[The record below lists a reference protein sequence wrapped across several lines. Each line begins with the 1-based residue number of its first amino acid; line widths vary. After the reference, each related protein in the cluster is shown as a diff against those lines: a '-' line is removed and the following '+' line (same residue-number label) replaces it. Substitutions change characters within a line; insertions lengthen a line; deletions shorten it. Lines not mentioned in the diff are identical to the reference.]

1 MLGGE
6 RMKRLVFKKWVEFIV
21 VLLFFIG
28 IWGIIFGCLFALKNV
43 IMISYAISA
52 INYLLLVK
60 WGRSYKEEDNV

>member
-28 IWGIIFGCLFALKNV
+28 IEGIIFGCLFALKNV
-43 IMISYAISA
+43 IMISYSISA

-60 WGRSYKEEDNV
+60 WGRSYKEEDDV